1 MALLA
6 ANKTKTQAKVPGKAS
21 SVAKKMERK
30 IFQYAWKGTNK
41 KGNPVK
47 GVVQGATEEIAKS
60 ELRRQGVTV
69 TKMTKQTNIEFLE
82 PKIKPMD
89 IAMFSRQICTMLG
102 AGVPIIQAIELLSG
116 SHEKVRMRELL
127 GAIANDVGA
136 GIPLSQSLAK
146 YPQYF
151 NDLYCDLVAAGEQ
164 SGSLETVYDRIAT
177 YLEKAEMLKSKIKKA
192 LMYPTVVIIV
202 AIAVTAILLIFV
214 VPQFEDIFS
223 GFGAELPA
231 FTKFVVNLSR
241 WLQNNWIM
249 PFAAIVMSFVVFK
262 HQYKRRPKMRD
273 AIDKFMLK
281 IPVIGLIL
289 QKAALARFA
298 STLSTTFAAG
308 IPLVDALISSAGASG
323 NALYRDAILD
333 VRQEV
338 MAGMQMHMAMRT
350 TMIFP
355 PMLTQMVMIGEE
367 AGSID
372 EMLAKIA
379 GIYQQE
385 VDDAV
390 DGLSSML
397 EPLIMVVLGVLIG
410 GLVVAMYLPIFTMG
424 DVIK

>member
-1 MALLA
+1 MALA
-6 ANKTKTQAKVPGKAS
+6 ALKKKQQESTNK
-21 SVAKKMERK
+21 RK
-30 IFQYAWKGTNK
+30 IFQYDWKGKNK
-41 KGNPVK
+41 KGEKVK
-47 GVVQGATEEIAKS
+47 GVAQGVSEESAKA
-60 ELRRQGVTV
+60 ELKRQGVTIV
-69 TKMTKQTNIEFLE
+69 TIKKRQVIEFLE

-116 SHEKVRMRELL
+116 SHEKSRMRELL
-127 GAIANDVGA
+127 GNIANEVA
-136 GIPLSQSLAK
+136 GGVPLSQTLSK

-151 NDLYCDLVAAGEQ
+151 NSLYCDLVAAGEQ
-164 SGSLETVYDRIAT
+164 SGALETVYDRIAT
-177 YLEKAEMLKSKIKKA
+177 YQEKAELLKSKIKKA
-192 LMYPTVVIIV
+192 LMYPAVVVLV
-202 AIAVTAILLIFV
+202 AIVVTAILLIFV

-231 FTKFVVNLSR
+231 FTQVVVNLSR
-241 WLQNNWIM
+241 WLKSNWM
-249 PFAAIVMSFVVFK
+249 LPFLGCVGAFFALRYCLVHYPGFKDWVDKISLKLPIVG
-262 HQYKRRPKMRD
+262 P
-273 AIDKFMLK
+273 
-281 IPVIGLIL
+281 IL
-289 QKAALARFA
+289 RKAALARFA

-308 IPLVDALISSAGASG
+308 IPLVDALVSAAGASG
-323 NALYRDAILD
+323 NALYRNAVMD
-333 VRQEV
+333 VRNEV

-350 TMIFP
+350 TMVFP
-355 PMLTQMVMIGEE
+355 DMLTQMVMIGEE

-397 EPLIMVVLGVLIG
+397 EPLIMVILGILIG
-410 GLVVAMYLPIFTMG
+410 GLVIAMYLPIFTMG

>member
-1 MALLA
+1 MALA
-6 ANKTKTQAKVPGKAS
+6 ALKKKQQESTNK
-21 SVAKKMERK
+21 RK
-30 IFQYAWKGTNK
+30 IFQYDWKGKNK
-41 KGNPVK
+41 KGEKVK
-47 GVVQGATEEIAKS
+47 GVAQGVSEESAKA
-60 ELRRQGVTV
+60 ELKRQGVTIV
-69 TKMTKQTNIEFLE
+69 SIKKRQVIEFLE

-116 SHEKVRMRELL
+116 SHEKSRMRELL
-127 GAIANDVGA
+127 GNIANEVA
-136 GIPLSQSLAK
+136 GGVPLSQTLSK

-151 NDLYCDLVAAGEQ
+151 NSLYCDLVAAGEQ
-164 SGSLETVYDRIAT
+164 SGALETVYDRIAT
-177 YLEKAEMLKSKIKKA
+177 YQEKAELLKSKIKKA
-192 LMYPTVVIIV
+192 LMYPAVVVLV
-202 AIAVTAILLIFV
+202 AIVVTAILLIFV

-231 FTKFVVNLSR
+231 FTQVVVNLSR
-241 WLQNNWIM
+241 WLKSNWIV
-249 PFAAIVMSFVVFK
+249 PFLGCVGAFFALRYCLVHYPGFKDWVDKISLKLPIVG
-262 HQYKRRPKMRD
+262 P
-273 AIDKFMLK
+273 
-281 IPVIGLIL
+281 IL
-289 QKAALARFA
+289 RKAALARFA

-308 IPLVDALISSAGASG
+308 IPLVDALVSAAGASG
-323 NALYRDAILD
+323 NALYRNAVMD
-333 VRQEV
+333 VRNEV

-350 TMIFP
+350 TMVFP
-355 PMLTQMVMIGEE
+355 DMLTQMVMIGEE

-397 EPLIMVVLGVLIG
+397 EPLIMVILGILIG
-410 GLVVAMYLPIFTMG
+410 GLVIAMYLPIFTMG

>member
-1 MALLA
+1 MAITAL
-6 ANKTKTQAKVPGKAS
+6 KTKVKEAPK
-21 SVAKKMERK
+21 RK
-30 IFQYAWKGTNK
+30 IFQYTWKGKNK
-41 KGNPVK
+41 KGNNVS
-47 GVVQGATEEIAKS
+47 GIVQGAS
-60 ELRRQGVTV
+60 EDAARAELKRQGVTIL
-69 TKMTKQTNIEFLE
+69 KMNKRQTIDFLE

-116 SHEKVRMRELL
+116 SHEKGKMRELL
-127 GAIANDVGA
+127 GNIANEVA
-136 GIPLSQSLAK
+136 GGVPLSQSLSK

-151 NDLYCDLVAAGEQ
+151 NSLYCDLVAAGEQ
-164 SGSLETVYDRIAT
+164 SGALETIYDRIAT
-177 YLEKAEMLKSKIKKA
+177 YQEKTEMLKSKIKKA

-202 AIAVTAILLIFV
+202 AIAVTAILLMFV
-214 VPQFEDIFS
+214 VPQFEDIFA

-231 FTKFVVNLSR
+231 FTQFVVELSR
-241 WLQNNWIM
+241 WLKSNWII
-249 PFAAIVMSFVVFK
+249 PFISIVALFFVVKHCLVHYPKFK
-262 HQYKRRPKMRD
+262 DFLDR
-273 AIDKFMLK
+273 ASLK
-281 IPVIGLIL
+281 LPVVGNIL
-289 QKAALARFA
+289 KKAALARFS

-308 IPLVDALISSAGASG
+308 IPLVDALVSAAGASG
-323 NALYRDAILD
+323 NALYREAVLD
-333 VRQEV
+333 VRNEV

-350 TMIFP
+350 TMVFP
-355 PMLTQMVMIGEE
+355 DMLTQMVMIGEE

-397 EPLIMVVLGVLIG
+397 EPLIMVILGILIG
-410 GLVVAMYLPIFTMG
+410 GLVIAMYLPIFTMG

>member
-1 MALLA
+1 MALA
-6 ANKTKTQAKVPGKAS
+6 ALKKKQQESTNK
-21 SVAKKMERK
+21 RK
-30 IFQYAWKGTNK
+30 IFQYDWKGKNK
-41 KGNPVK
+41 KGEKVK
-47 GVVQGATEEIAKS
+47 GVAQGVSEESAKA
-60 ELRRQGVTV
+60 ELKRQGVTIV
-69 TKMTKQTNIEFLE
+69 TIKKRQVIEFLE

-116 SHEKVRMRELL
+116 SHEKSRMRELL
-127 GAIANDVGA
+127 GNIANEVA
-136 GIPLSQSLAK
+136 GGVPLSQTLSK

-151 NDLYCDLVAAGEQ
+151 NSLYCDLVAAGEQ
-164 SGSLETVYDRIAT
+164 SGALETVYDRIAT
-177 YLEKAEMLKSKIKKA
+177 YQEKAELLKSKIKKA
-192 LMYPTVVIIV
+192 LMYPAVVVLV
-202 AIAVTAILLIFV
+202 AIVVTAILLIFV

-231 FTKFVVNLSR
+231 FTQVVVNLSR
-241 WLQNNWIM
+241 WLKSNWIV
-249 PFAAIVMSFVVFK
+249 PFLGCVGAFFALRYCLVHYPGFKDWVDKISLKLPIVG
-262 HQYKRRPKMRD
+262 P
-273 AIDKFMLK
+273 
-281 IPVIGLIL
+281 IL
-289 QKAALARFA
+289 RKAALARFA

-308 IPLVDALISSAGASG
+308 IPLVDALVSAAGASG
-323 NALYRDAILD
+323 NALYRNAVMD
-333 VRQEV
+333 VRNEV

-350 TMIFP
+350 TMVFP
-355 PMLTQMVMIGEE
+355 DMLTQMVMIGEE

-397 EPLIMVVLGVLIG
+397 EPLIMVILGILIG
-410 GLVVAMYLPIFTMG
+410 GLVIAMYLPIFTMG

>member
-1 MALLA
+1 MALA
-6 ANKTKTQAKVPGKAS
+6 ALKKKQQESTNK
-21 SVAKKMERK
+21 RK
-30 IFQYAWKGTNK
+30 IFQYDWKGKNK
-41 KGNPVK
+41 KGEKVK
-47 GVVQGATEEIAKS
+47 GVAQGVSEESAKA
-60 ELRRQGVTV
+60 ELKRQGVTIV
-69 TKMTKQTNIEFLE
+69 TIKKRQVIEFLE

-116 SHEKVRMRELL
+116 SHEKSRMRELL
-127 GAIANDVGA
+127 GNIANEVA
-136 GIPLSQSLAK
+136 GGVPLSQTLSK

-151 NDLYCDLVAAGEQ
+151 NSLYCDLVAAGEQ
-164 SGSLETVYDRIAT
+164 SGALETVYDRIAT
-177 YLEKAEMLKSKIKKA
+177 YQEKAELLKSKIKKA
-192 LMYPTVVIIV
+192 LMYPAVVVLV
-202 AIAVTAILLIFV
+202 AIVVTAILLIFV

-231 FTKFVVNLSR
+231 FTQVVVNLSR
-241 WLQNNWIM
+241 WLKSNWM
-249 PFAAIVMSFVVFK
+249 VPFLGCVGAFFALRYCLVHYPGFKDWVDKISLKLPIVG
-262 HQYKRRPKMRD
+262 P
-273 AIDKFMLK
+273 
-281 IPVIGLIL
+281 IL
-289 QKAALARFA
+289 RKAALARFA

-308 IPLVDALISSAGASG
+308 IPLVDALVSAAGASG
-323 NALYRDAILD
+323 NALYRNAVMD
-333 VRQEV
+333 VRNEV

-350 TMIFP
+350 TMVFP
-355 PMLTQMVMIGEE
+355 DMLTQMVMIGEE

-397 EPLIMVVLGVLIG
+397 EPLIMVILGILIG
-410 GLVVAMYLPIFTMG
+410 GLVIAMYLPIFTMG